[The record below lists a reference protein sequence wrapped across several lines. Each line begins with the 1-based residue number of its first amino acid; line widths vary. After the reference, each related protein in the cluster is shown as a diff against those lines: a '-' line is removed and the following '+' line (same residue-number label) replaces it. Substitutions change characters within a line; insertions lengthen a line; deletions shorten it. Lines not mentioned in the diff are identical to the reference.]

1 MFYAYSK
8 KMKRFF
14 SISVVYRPAILL
26 CLVLQISLAFR
37 CARIEGLDGS
47 EGILIFGREH
57 FYILEGY
64 TYNTEKNEIVD
75 LEKCRNEYIP
85 LIPKSSTIT
94 STDITQYRK
103 ECSKFAY
110 EDIKEVHKR
119 RHILQVNDFFTLQF
133 SMNHTFCYFSLLHWN
148 YLLPTV
154 EIIYSFLFVRNG
166 IRSISV

>member
-1 MFYAYSK
+1 M
-8 KMKRFF
+8 
-14 SISVVYRPAILL
+14 
-26 CLVLQISLAFR
+26 AFR
-37 CARIEGLDGS
+37 CARIEELDSS

-75 LEKCRNEYIP
+75 LAKCLNDYVP

-94 STDITQYRK
+94 NGNAIQYRK

-119 RHILQVNDFFTLQF
+119 RHILQVGTFLILFTLILLF
-133 SMNHTFCYFSLLHWN
+133 YFFKLAYRSR
-148 YLLPTV
+148 
-154 EIIYSFLFVRNG
+154 IICCRWSKLFTCVC
-166 IRSISV
+166 S